1 MVTGT
6 LYGVGVGPGDPDL
19 ITLKAW
25 KLIANAPVIAYLA
38 ANGQDFDRA
47 RHCEAPHPRLG
58 PAPRHR
64 HAHAGGARA
73 GREGL

>member
-6 LYGVGVGPGDPDL
+6 LHGVGVGPGDPDL

-38 ANGQDFDRA
+38 ANGQDSTA
-47 RHCEAPHPRLG
+47 RDIAMPPKGSVDSSTSGTRF
-58 PAPRHR
+58 
-64 HAHAGGARA
+64 
-73 GREGL
+73 